1 MNSIPTEG
9 SGKGDTP
16 RRVNHSRYGS
26 NFDEIDWGSTKLPMG
41 RKAHDP
47 DGLWKRFAGKKR
59 SRNQF
64 DWPSVLGEVPKKFQE
79 DNQ

>member
-26 NFDEIDWGSTKLPMG
+26 NFDEIDWGSTKLPRRRRR
-41 RKAHDP
+41 RK
-47 DGLWKRFAGKKR
+47 
-59 SRNQF
+59 F
-64 DWPSVLGEVPKKFQE
+64 DWPSVIGEVPKKFQE
-79 DNQ
+79 GQD